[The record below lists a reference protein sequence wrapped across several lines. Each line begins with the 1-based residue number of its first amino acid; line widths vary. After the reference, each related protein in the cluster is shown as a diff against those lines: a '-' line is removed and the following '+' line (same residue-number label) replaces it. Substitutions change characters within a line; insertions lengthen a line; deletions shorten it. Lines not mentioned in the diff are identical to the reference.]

1 MQKILVIEHQ
11 PDAGLAHLG
20 ERFAELGI
28 QVTTVQGPAASELS
42 LNSETLREFDG
53 LIVLGGSVGPLDD
66 LAAPWLPVTR
76 ELLAQAVEQG
86 LPTLGICLG
95 AQLLTVA
102 LGGQVTT
109 MPNGPEIGLQQ
120 VTLSDAGE
128 SDPLLGGLSDGVD
141 TLSSLPVVQW
151 HWLES
156 SELAPGSVLL
166 ASNEHCTNQAFRIGD
181 RAWGLQFHPEA
192 LVSAVRAWTKI
203 DDVSELGLNEA
214 DIIAEVSAETP
225 RLRFIWQ
232 QLADRFAAL

>member
-20 ERFAELGI
+20 ERFTELGI
-28 QVTTVQGPAASELS
+28 AVTTVQGPTASEAA
-42 LNSETLREFDG
+42 LNSESLRQFDG
-53 LIVLGGSVGPLDD
+53 LIVLGGSAGPLDD
-66 LAAPWLPVTR
+66 LEAPWLPATR
-76 ELLAQAVEQG
+76 QLLVQAVEQG

-102 LGGQVTT
+102 LGGEVTS
-109 MPNGPEIGLQQ
+109 MPNGPEIGLQE
-120 VTLSDAGE
+120 VTLTEAGIA
-128 SDPLLGGLSDGVD
+128 DPLLGALSDGVD
-141 TLSSLPVVQW
+141 TLDSLPVVQW

-156 SELAPGSVLL
+156 SELAAGSVLL
-166 ASNEHCTNQAFRIGD
+166 ASNAHCKNQAFRIGD

-192 LVSAVRAWTKI
+192 LVSAVQAWSKI
-203 DDVSELGLNEA
+203 DDVSELGLSESE
-214 DIIAEVSAETP
+214 IIAEVSAETP